1 MRTAIALKTSSYTVD
16 MHSFN
21 QTKETSS
28 SFIFIPLF
36 CSFNG
41 IVNTIC
47 VILRSL
53 KLVSQNHFSVSS
65 YLSLTAENVG
75 TGATSSLFLLKVE
88 EHEMCMNRMQSQLI
102 CIVTG
107 ENKVQMT
114 NVCIVHVVRMVKM
127 RNKICLVEKS
137 LL

>member
-16 MHSFN
+16 LHSFN

-65 YLSLTAENVG
+65 YLSVTAENVG

-107 ENKVQMT
+107 ENKV
-114 NVCIVHVVRMVKM
+114 
-127 RNKICLVEKS
+127 
-137 LL
+137 